1 MKNRSLGRGFAA
13 FASSMV
19 VVGPALTAC
28 VAEPSYEDWAATD
41 GAAGR
46 INLDDVQDAFKR
58 SESVTDF
65 EDRVNRIY
73 EGDGII
79 LIRVAQDGDRMHLEA
94 FEDLDKNGE
103 IGESSDDQLF
113 SIVKDHDKHEMR
125 GHGANGYYGS
135 HFGTGNFLFTYLMFS
150 SIAGRPYSYHTTPVR
165 HSRIRQNRASYR
177 KSATYGNQLKRNHS
191 YNNQQKKF
199 KGSQYTNAG
208 RNISKSRQS
217 YQSVQK
223 SSGQFKSMNKSA
235 SRFGSRGSTRGGG
248 GSNRI
253 IGFERRTGRT

>member
-1 MKNRSLGRGFAA
+1 MKNRSVNRGFAA

-19 VVGPALTAC
+19 IAGPALTAC

-73 EGDGII
+73 EGDGVV
-79 LIRVAQDGDRMHLEA
+79 LIRVNQDGDRMHLEA

-103 IGESSDDQLF
+103 IGESTDDKLF
-113 SIVKDHDKHEMR
+113 SIVKDHDQHEMR
-125 GHGANGYYGS
+125 GYGANGYYGS
-135 HFGTGNFLFTYLMFS
+135 QFGGGNFLFTALMLS
-150 SIAGRPYSYHTTPVR
+150 SIAGRPYYYHTTPAR
-165 HSRIRQNRASYR
+165 YTRIQQNRTSYR
-177 KSATYGNQLKRNHS
+177 KSPSYGNQLKRNNY
-191 YNNQQKKF
+191 YNNKQKRF
-199 KGSQYTNAG
+199 SGSQYSNSS
-208 RNISKSRQS
+208 RNISQGRQT

-223 SSGQFKSMNKSA
+223 SSGQFKSLNRSA
-235 SRFGSRGSTRGGG
+235 SRFSSRGSARGGG

-253 IGFERRTGRT
+253 IGIGRRTGGP

>member
-1 MKNRSLGRGFAA
+1 MQNRSLGRGFAA

-19 VVGPALTAC
+19 VVSPALTAC

-58 SESVTDF
+58 AESVTDF

-79 LIRVAQDGDRMHLEA
+79 LIRVDQDGDRMQLEA

-103 IGESSDDQLF
+103 ISESSDDKLF
-113 SIVKDHDKHEMR
+113 SIVEDHDQHEMR
-125 GHGANGYYGS
+125 GYGTNGYYGS
-135 HFGTGNFLFTYLMFS
+135 HFGTGNFLFTYLMIS
-150 SIAGRPYSYHTTPVR
+150 SMTRSPYYYHTSPAR
-165 HSRIRQNRASYR
+165 YSRIRQDRASYR
-177 KSATYGNQLKRNHS
+177 KSPSYGNQLKRNHS
-191 YNNQQKKF
+191 YNNHQKKF
-199 KGSQYTNAG
+199 NGSQYSNAS
-208 RNISKSRQS
+208 RNVSQGRQS

-223 SSGQFKSMNKSA
+223 SSGQFKSLNKSA
-235 SRFGSRGSTRGGG
+235 SRFGSRGSARGGG
-248 GSNRI
+248 GSNRV
-253 IGFERRTGRT
+253 IGFERRTGIT

>member
-13 FASSMV
+13 FAGSMV
-19 VVGPALTAC
+19 VVSPALAAC
-28 VAEPSYEDWAATD
+28 AAEPSYEDWAATD
-41 GAAGR
+41 GVAGR

-73 EGDGII
+73 EADGII
-79 LIRVAQDGDRMHLEA
+79 FIRLDQDGSRMQLEA

-103 IGESSDDQLF
+103 ISESSDDKLF
-113 SIVKDHDKHEMR
+113 SIVKDHDQHEMR
-125 GHGANGYYGS
+125 GYGANGYYGS

-150 SIAGRPYSYHTTPVR
+150 SIAGRPYYYHTTPAR
-165 HSRIRQNRASYR
+165 YSNISQNRASYR
-177 KSATYGNQLKRNHS
+177 KSASYGNQLKRNHY
-191 YNNQQKKF
+191 YNNQQKNF
-199 KGSQYTNAG
+199 KGSQYSNAG
-208 RNISKSRQS
+208 RNISQGRQT

-223 SSGQFKSMNKSA
+223 SSGQFKSLNKSA
-235 SRFGSRGSTRGGG
+235 TRFGSRGSTRGGG

-253 IGFERRTGRT
+253 IGFGRTT